1 MAKKTLNDHLVT
13 YYERKHISPQTLA
26 NLRAIIVEAGEG
38 QKKRWN
44 RFHLPRPPL
53 KRFFFSPA
61 VSAFVCV
68 LIFLGYITLM
78 VTDGP
83 GSGDAQ
89 FNLSKALAREIAM
102 NHRKQLDV
110 EFIAKTI
117 FDLGQQMDKLDFSAV
132 NPDKLPVAFSIVG
145 ARYCSIQGG
154 IAAQIQLT
162 DTAGHYYTIYQTR
175 LKPLLIDIQ
184 DEVFDFD
191 GLQLKLWQEDG
202 VFLGLAGP
210 AE

>member
-13 YYERKHISPQTLA
+13 YYERKHLSPQTLA

-38 QKKRWN
+38 EKKRWS
-44 RFHLPRPPL
+44 RFHLARPPL

-61 VSAFVCV
+61 VLAFVCV
-68 LIFLGYITLM
+68 LIFLGYIALR

-83 GSGDAQ
+83 GRGDAP
-89 FNLSKALAREIAM
+89 FNLSKAIAREIAM
-102 NHRKQLDV
+102 NHWKQLDV

-117 FDLGQQMDKLDFSAV
+117 FDLGQQMDKLDFSPI
-132 NPDKLPVAFSIVG
+132 NPDRLPEAFSIVG
-145 ARYCSIQGG
+145 ARYCSIQGE
-154 IAAQIQLT
+154 IATQIQLT
-162 DTAGHYYTIYQTR
+162 DAAGHYYTLYQTR
-175 LKPLLIDIQ
+175 LEPPLIDIQ
-184 DEVFDFD
+184 DEVFDFE

-202 VFLGLAGP
+202 LFLGLAGP